1 MRRDEEAHEREFRD
15 AFATLFP
22 AAGRVAMRILG
33 DRDAAED
40 VAAEA
45 LARTYARW
53 SSVRSLPYRDAWVL
67 RVAANL
73 AIDSARRRR
82 PVPAVPRPIEVEE
95 KAAVHLVVIA
105 ALKALSRR
113 QRDVV
118 VLRYF
123 SDLTDDE
130 VAATLGIGVGSVKTH
145 MRRAHEQLRRTLGE
159 DAAREFNVA

>member
-1 MRRDEEAHEREFRD
+1 MRRDEEEQEREFRD

-53 SSVRSLPYRDAWVL
+53 ASVRSLPYRDAWVL

-73 AIDSARRRR
+73 AIDSIRRRR
-82 PVPAVPRPIEVEE
+82 PLPAMDRSIEVEE
-95 KAAVHLVVIA
+95 HAAVHLVVIA
-105 ALKALSRR
+105 ALRALSRR

-130 VAATLGIGVGSVKTH
+130 VAATLGIAVGSVKTH
-145 MRRAHEQLRRTLGE
+145 MRRAHEQLRRALGDE
-159 DAAREFNVA
+159 IAKEFNVA